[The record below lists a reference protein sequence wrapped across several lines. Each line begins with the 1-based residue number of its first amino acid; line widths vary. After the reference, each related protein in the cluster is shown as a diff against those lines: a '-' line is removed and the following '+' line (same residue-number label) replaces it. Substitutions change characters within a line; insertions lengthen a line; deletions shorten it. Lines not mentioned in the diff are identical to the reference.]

1 MIPIWQRLER
11 LTQNT
16 TYAELA
22 LRAYEY
28 LQYSVYQRDEAYPQ
42 HEVYAIAQ
50 ATWFN
55 CLTQF
60 LMDLGMTED
69 EASVFC
75 DDNDNLLELA
85 LRIQST
91 TGYGMNRS

>member
-11 LTQNT
+11 LTQNS

-28 LQYSVYQRDEAYPQ
+28 LKYSAYQRNETYAQ

-75 DDNDNLLELA
+75 EDNDNLLELA
-85 LRIQST
+85 MRIQST
-91 TGYGMNRS
+91 TGYRMNGS